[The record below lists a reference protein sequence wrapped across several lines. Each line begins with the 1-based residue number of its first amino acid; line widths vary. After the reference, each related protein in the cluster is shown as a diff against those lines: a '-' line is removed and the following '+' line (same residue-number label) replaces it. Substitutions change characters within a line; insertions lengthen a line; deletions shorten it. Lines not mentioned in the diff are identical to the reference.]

1 MRRMHPRGPL
11 GRALDDTLTPAPGC
25 AGDLIDRARAAVA
38 TSEDVL
44 EDDDVQATLTTMYE
58 LHYSGLDDV
67 DDGWEWDA
75 GLLSV
80 RAVLETAFEE
90 RLRELVP
97 PESADVHNLPRR
109 LFEIIADDDG
119 PSLSRFLE
127 RKADLGQW
135 REFLTHRSVYQLKE
149 ADPHAFG
156 IPRLPARAK
165 VALAEIE
172 ADEFGGGMPDRMHAA
187 LFAKTLRAVGLDDT
201 LGAYLDTAPAC
212 TLAHL
217 NVMSLLALH
226 RRWRGALV
234 GHLAAFEMT
243 SSIPNRRYGNGL
255 RRLRFDVDA
264 TDYFDEHVEADA
276 VHEQIAAH
284 DLAGGLVADEPE
296 LAGDVVFGVRVAL
309 ALDARLSG
317 HILRCWD
324 AGQSSL
330 RGANAELAATG

>member
-1 MRRMHPRGPL
+1 VGAGHW
-11 GRALDDTLTPAPGC
+11 PAC
-25 AGDLIDRARAAVA
+25 
-38 TSEDVL
+38 EK
-44 EDDDVQATLTTMYE
+44 
-58 LHYSGLDDV
+58 
-67 DDGWEWDA
+67 
-75 GLLSV
+75 
-80 RAVLETAFEE
+80 
-90 RLRELVP
+90 
-97 PESADVHNLPRR
+97 
-109 LFEIIADDDG
+109 
-119 PSLSRFLE
+119 LSRFLE
-127 RKADLGQW
+127 RRADLGQW

-156 IPRLPARAK
+156 IARLPGRAK

-255 RRLRFDVDA
+255 RRLGFDVDA
-264 TDYFDEHVEADA
+264 TDYFDAHVEADA

-317 HILRCWD
+317 HLLRCGTPGSRRCGPRTPSSSRRD
-324 AGQSSL
+324 SGEVRRRGSARRAG
-330 RGANAELAATG
+330 

>member
-11 GRALDDTLTPAPGC
+11 GRALDDALTRPPGT
-25 AGDLIDRARAAVA
+25 AEGLVETARAAVTA
-38 TSEDVL
+38 AEDAL
-44 EDDDVQATLTTMYE
+44 EDDDVQASLTTLYE
-58 LHYSGLDDV
+58 LHYSGLDGV
-67 DDGWEWDA
+67 DDGWEWDTD
-75 GLLSV
+75 LLSA
-80 RAVLETAFEE
+80 RAVLEGAFEA

-97 PESADVHNLPRR
+97 PEPVDVHDLPRR
-109 LFEIIADDDG
+109 LFEIVADDDG

-127 RKADLGQW
+127 RKADLEQW

-156 IPRLPARAK
+156 IPRLRGRAK

-172 ADEFGGGMPDRMHAA
+172 ADEFGGGLPDRMHAT
-187 LFAKTLRAVGLDDT
+187 LFATTLRALGLDDDP
-201 LGAYLDTAPAC
+201 GAYRDLAPAC

-226 RRWRGALV
+226 RSWRGVLV

-255 RRLRFDVDA
+255 RRLGFDIDA

-296 LAGDVVFGVRVAL
+296 LAGDVVFGMRVAL
-309 ALDARLSG
+309 ALDSRLSG

-324 AGQSSL
+324 AGESSL
-330 RGANAELAATG
+330 RASDAELAAAG

>member
-1 MRRMHPRGPL
+1 VGAGHW
-11 GRALDDTLTPAPGC
+11 PAC
-25 AGDLIDRARAAVA
+25 
-38 TSEDVL
+38 EK
-44 EDDDVQATLTTMYE
+44 
-58 LHYSGLDDV
+58 
-67 DDGWEWDA
+67 
-75 GLLSV
+75 
-80 RAVLETAFEE
+80 
-90 RLRELVP
+90 
-97 PESADVHNLPRR
+97 
-109 LFEIIADDDG
+109 
-119 PSLSRFLE
+119 LSRFLE
-127 RKADLGQW
+127 RRADLGQW

-156 IPRLPARAK
+156 IARLPGRAK

-243 SSIPNRRYGNGL
+243 SSIPNRR
-255 RRLRFDVDA
+255 DVDA

-317 HILRCWD
+317 HLLRCWD
-324 AGQSSL
+324 AGESSL
-330 RGANAELAATG
+330 RAANAELAATG